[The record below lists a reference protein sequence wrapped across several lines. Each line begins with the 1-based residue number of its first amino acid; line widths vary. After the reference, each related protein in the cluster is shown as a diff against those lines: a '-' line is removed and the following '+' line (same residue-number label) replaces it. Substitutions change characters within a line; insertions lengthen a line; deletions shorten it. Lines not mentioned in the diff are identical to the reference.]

1 MKLNT
6 ISLPTN
12 LVGMH
17 LSWVPNDV
25 LNMSPILQT
34 VPQDVPNNNMVYPT
48 IFAQSFTFITYEGVP
63 EGSTSLY
70 YYFGGLPN
78 VSRIFFW
85 FANQSVSLSKKQRK
99 NITPLSPPPPPIMIN
114 TINKY
119 MPT

>member
-78 VSRIFFW
+78 VSRIFF
-85 FANQSVSLSKKQRK
+85 
-99 NITPLSPPPPPIMIN
+99 
-114 TINKY
+114 
-119 MPT
+119 